1 MAEQAKVIFVRIPPQ
16 EVLMRLSRVITD
28 ERQALFHPFA
38 TKTLYVGTIY
48 SNGFR
53 LRQNRSRA
61 GCNGTVDWV
70 GNASRISI
78 SFGSIRFML
87 AFLIFIAIFM
97 SVVAIA
103 FASIFVLLGAPAYTL
118 IIAILGSLLL
128 ILLMIGIVWIA
139 KSSVSS
145 KQKSMVNYLEQVF
158 QDVRIST

>member
-1 MAEQAKVIFVRIPPQ
+1 
-16 EVLMRLSRVITD
+16 
-28 ERQALFHPFA
+28 
-38 TKTLYVGTIY
+38 
-48 SNGFR
+48 
-53 LRQNRSRA
+53 
-61 GCNGTVDWV
+61 
-70 GNASRISI
+70 
-78 SFGSIRFML
+78 ML